1 MIFRSMATVPTWFV
15 VLTSLVT
22 IVAGLPYVA
31 KTVAY
36 YAISPKIVVH
46 ERVNSKSE
54 WVVFSG
60 HDRIVNVSVDYYILN
75 EEDGQAFG
83 SDYQLKSFGPNRM
96 SPKSM
101 WAFKPED
108 DGMSSETVEITVRT
122 EVRLQDICRLFP
134 SFWGSV
140 ELKTETH
147 PFNIAE

>member
-1 MIFRSMATVPTWFV
+1 MATVPTWFV

-22 IVAGLPYVA
+22 IVAGLPYMV
-31 KTVAY
+31 KTIAY

-46 ERVNSKSE
+46 ESVNSKSG

-60 HDRIVNVSVDYYILN
+60 HDRIVNVSVDYYILD

-101 WAFKPED
+101 WTFKPED
-108 DGMSSETVEITVRT
+108 DGMPSETVEITVRT
-122 EVRLQDICRLFP
+122 EVRLQDVCRLFP

-140 ELKTETH
+140 ELKPQIPSFDVSE
-147 PFNIAE
+147 